1 MQEEDFIRQI
11 TEGADNPFRVPEG
24 YFDSLTDRVMSRLPA
39 RTKSASDSLLQTTP
53 EGLKRDSRGFSEAI
67 PTVGLKRDSRGLQPT
82 VGFRLSYVWRYAA
95 VLLVAFGVGLTFLL
109 HSRHEQ
115 RLAESDTAVEYQE
128 DYINDVF
135 DYAMISSSDIEL
147 YLTEAQ

>member
-24 YFDSLTDRVMSRLPA
+24 YFDSLTDRVMSQLPA
-39 RTKSASDSLLQTTP
+39 RKRNVFSL
-53 EGLKRDSRGFSEAI
+53 R
-67 PTVGLKRDSRGLQPT
+67 
-82 VGFRLSYVWRYAA
+82 YVWRYAA

-115 RLAESDTAVEYQE
+115 RLAESDIELEYQE
-128 DYINDVF
+128 DYIDDVF